1 LKKNIIA
8 NIVGKFWSILS
19 NFLFIPLYIK
29 FLGFESY
36 AIISFTLIIAGVMAV
51 LDSGLTATLSREF
64 ARNDQSIEE
73 KRRIFNTLET
83 SYFLIIII
91 ISILIFFFSNFIAN
105 NWLNLNTISPKR
117 VSLFIKIIG
126 FEVGFRMLFRFYM
139 GGVLGFEKQVKANIL
154 QIGWGI
160 LRNGLVVFA
169 IFFISTLEMF
179 FIWQLIATIIFTSI
193 MRLSLQRILNGKY
206 NFSFKPT
213 LEKEVFLKI
222 WRFAG
227 GMLLISLVAALNTQM
242 DKLAI
247 SKLLAINNLGY
258 YTLAV
263 SLSTGI
269 LVLVS
274 PISVALLPRFT
285 ALYSERKRVE
295 AAELFKKVY
304 LLVVILTFS
313 FMANMVFYGNELIW
327 IWTGNMELAKNAGIF
342 LPVLSFSFAMLALQV
357 IPFNIAI
364 ANGYTKLNNILGILS
379 LFLTMPG
386 YLIATKL
393 YGAIGAAYIFCF
405 IQTITIFIYI
415 YFINKKFLHI
425 DLYDLM
431 FKKMILPLLFAIIMA
446 YGLSLIPNLFVE
458 SRILTLAWIG
468 TSTLVTLF
476 VLAFTF
482 RPLNVLKQLLL
493 SKMIANK

>member
-8 NIVGKFWSILS
+8 NIVGRFWGILS
-19 NFLFIPLYIK
+19 GFLFIPLYIK

-36 AIISFTLIIAGVMAV
+36 SVISFTLIIAGVMAV
-51 LDSGLTATLSREF
+51 LDAGLTATLSREF

-91 ISILIFFFSNFIAN
+91 ISILIFFFSNSIAN
-105 NWLNLNTISPKR
+105 NWLNLNSILPNR

-126 FEVGFRMLFRFYM
+126 FEVGFQMLFRFYM
-139 GGVLGFEKQVKANIL
+139 GGVLGFEKQVKANIFL
-154 QIGWGI
+154 IGWGI
-160 LRNGLVVFA
+160 LRNGLVIFA
-169 IFFISTLEMF
+169 IFFIPTLEMF
-179 FIWQLIATIIFTSI
+179 FIWQLLATIIFTSI

-206 NFSFKPT
+206 NFGFKPI

-227 GMLLISLVAALNTQM
+227 GMLLISMVAALNTQM

-247 SKLLAINNLGY
+247 SKLLDIDNLGY

-263 SLSTGI
+263 SLSMGI

-285 ALYSERKRVE
+285 ALYSNGNGRE
-295 AAELFKKVY
+295 ASELFKRVN
-304 LLVVILTFS
+304 LLVVIIEFS
-313 FMANMVFYGNELIW
+313 FLANMIFYGNELIW

-342 LPVLSFSFAMLALQV
+342 LPVLSFSFAMLALAT
-357 IPFNIAI
+357 IPYNIAI
-364 ANGYTKLNNILGILS
+364 ANGYTKLNNIMGIFS
-379 LFLTMPG
+379 LLLTMPG
-386 YLIATKL
+386 YWFATKHF
-393 YGAIGAAYIFCF
+393 GALGAAYVYCGV
-405 IQTITIFIYI
+405 QTIITFIYI
-415 YFINKKFLHI
+415 YFINKKFLCI

-458 SRILTLAWIG
+458 SRILTLAWLGI
-468 TSTLVTLF
+468 STLVTLIILTLIF
-476 VLAFTF
+476 IPFNEV
-482 RPLNVLKQLLL
+482 KQLLL
-493 SKMIANK
+493 SKMITNK